1 METRTTMWRT
11 TPSRWPRPRWL
22 PFRPVLVG
30 ALAVVAGLTAAT
42 PAAAQRIAVV
52 DMQKALNDCAAG
64 RRAKDEVK
72 KKFESAQES
81 LRRERESLDRAR
93 EDYDKRALVLREEER
108 RNLERTLENRTLDF
122 KRKYEDFQRD
132 LKQKDAEL
140 TAGIVE
146 EIYKLTQ
153 QYAKERGYDLVLEAS
168 SGGILYAQ
176 PSMDIT
182 AEIVKLKDRR

>member
-11 TPSRWPRPRWL
+11 TPSRFL
-22 PFRPVLVG
+22 VVG
-30 ALAVVAGLTAAT
+30 ALAIVAGLTWAT

-64 RRAKDEVK
+64 KRAKDEVK

-81 LRRERESLDRAR
+81 LRREREALDRAR

-132 LKQKDAEL
+132 LKSKDAEL
-140 TAGIVE
+140 TSGIVE
-146 EIYKLTQ
+146 QLYKITQ
-153 QYAKERGYDLVLEAS
+153 EYAKQRQYDLVLEAS
-168 SGGILYAQ
+168 SGGILFAQ
-176 PSMDIT
+176 PTMDIT
-182 AEIVKLKDRR
+182 AEIVKIKDSRR

>member
-1 METRTTMWRT
+1 METRTTTWR
-11 TPSRWPRPRWL
+11 L
-22 PFRPVLVG
+22 AFVG
-30 ALAVVAGLTAAT
+30 ALAVAAGLTSAT
-42 PAAAQRIAVV
+42 PAEAQRIAVV

-72 KKFESAQES
+72 RKFESAQEA
-81 LRRERESLDRAR
+81 LRREREALDRAR

-108 RNLERTLENRTLDF
+108 RNLERDLENRTLEF

-132 LKQKDAEL
+132 LKQKDVEL
-140 TAGIVE
+140 TQGIVE
-146 EIYKLTQ
+146 ELYKITQ
-153 QYAKERGYDLVLEAS
+153 EYAKQRGFDLVLEAS

-182 AEIVKLKDRR
+182 AEIVKIKDRR

>member
-1 METRTTMWRT
+1 METRM
-11 TPSRWPRPRWL
+11 TPSRVAL
-22 PFRPVLVG
+22 LG
-30 ALAVVAGLTAAT
+30 ALAVAAVFATAH

-52 DMQKALNDCAAG
+52 DMQKALNDCADG

-72 KKFESAQES
+72 RKFESAQES
-81 LRRERESLDRAR
+81 LRREREALDRAR

-108 RNLERTLENRTLDF
+108 RNLERSLENRTLEF

-146 EIYKLTQ
+146 QLYKITQ
-153 QYAKERGYDLVLEAS
+153 EYAKERQYDLVLEAS

-176 PSMDIT
+176 PAMDIT
-182 AEIVKLKDRR
+182 AEIVKRQDRR

>member
-1 METRTTMWRT
+1 METRTTTWR
-11 TPSRWPRPRWL
+11 L
-22 PFRPVLVG
+22 VLLG
-30 ALAVVAGLTAAT
+30 ALAVAAGLATAT

-52 DMQKALNDCAAG
+52 DMQKALNDCADG

-72 KKFESAQES
+72 RKFESAQES
-81 LRRERESLDRAR
+81 LRREREALDRAR

-108 RNLERTLENRTLDF
+108 RNLERSLENRTLEF

-132 LKQKDAEL
+132 LKAKDAEL

-146 EIYKLTQ
+146 QLYKITQ
-153 QYAKERGYDLVLEAS
+153 EYARERQYDLVLEAS

-176 PSMDIT
+176 PAMDIT
-182 AEIVKLKDRR
+182 AEIVKRKDRR